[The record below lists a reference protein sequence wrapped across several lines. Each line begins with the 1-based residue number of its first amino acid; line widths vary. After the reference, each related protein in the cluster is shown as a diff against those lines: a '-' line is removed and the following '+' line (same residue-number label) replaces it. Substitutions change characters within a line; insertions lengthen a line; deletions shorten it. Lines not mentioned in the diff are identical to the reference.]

1 MNTCSNC
8 FNGCAEI
15 VSDKCV
21 RYTGID
27 IPALN
32 ISNGDTLSH
41 VEESLITFLQS
52 ALDGTGIKL
61 DIEPS
66 VICTLVETYLDNP
79 AIITALDLFTA
90 LIKAT
95 CDLQT
100 QIDAVGADVATIEA
114 NYDVDCLVGVSANS
128 GTHNILQAV
137 ITKLCDVD
145 AALTAL
151 AIDVDTNYVKL
162 SDLNTLIQAYLD
174 SSTPST
180 QQYTKMVP
188 YTAVEYYGPLTNF
201 DASGKGLAALGWDK
215 IYLCNGN
222 NGTPDKRGR
231 VAVGAIAGVPGGAM
245 SPVVDPAV
253 AGNPNYSLN
262 SVAGANNVTLTTAQI
277 PSHSHSTLVGV
288 TPHTHFI
295 YANTVS
301 TSPGLIVNASDQV
314 ARSRALTS
322 DPLNYEAM
330 SSATA
335 ATLGKTSSA
344 QDTVSVTVQNQGG
357 GQSHSNIQPVL
368 ATYYIIYL
376 P

>member
-1 MNTCSNC
+1 MSNCVNCSKCSNC
-8 FNGCAEI
+8 FNGCSEI

-21 RYTGID
+21 RYTGVD
-27 IPALN
+27 IPQFG

-41 VEESLITFLQS
+41 VEESLVTFLQS

-66 VICTLVETYLDNP
+66 VICTLLEGYLDNP
-79 AIITALDLFTA
+79 ADITALDLFTA

-100 QIDAVGADVATIEA
+100 QVDAVTSEVATIEA
-114 NYDVDCLVGVSANS
+114 NYDVDCLSGVTPTS

-145 AALTAL
+145 VALTAL
-151 AIDVDTNYVKL
+151 ALDVDTNYVKL
-162 SDLNTLIQAYLD
+162 ADLNALIQAYLD

-201 DASGKGLAALGWDK
+201 DASGKGLASLGWDK
-215 IYLCNGN
+215 IYLCNGS

-231 VAVGAIAGVPGGAM
+231 VGVGAIAGVPGGAM

-262 SVAGANNVTLTTAQI
+262 SVAGVNNVTLSTNQI
-277 PSHSHSTLVGV
+277 PSHTHNNILTFTDPGHFHDMTSSNVDTGSGKPTVGDGTPEGANPV
-288 TPHTHFI
+288 TNSKTTGI
-295 YANTVS
+295 TVS
-301 TSPGLIVNASDQV
+301 LTNAS
-314 ARSRALTS
+314 A
-322 DPLNYEAM
+322 
-330 SSATA
+330 
-335 ATLGKTSSA
+335 
-344 QDTVSVTVQNQGG
+344 GG
-357 GQSHSNIQPVL
+357 GQSHTNIQPVL
-368 ATYYIIYL
+368 AAYYIIYL